1 MCENYVTIEHYK
13 HFEDTLAILSSPV
26 AILQRH
32 EVNSH
37 SPVWTTNSTASFTNY
52 CITFIQ
58 KVHIMYHINEV
69 FDWARLFIP
78 ILRTPS
84 LNNWRSSGSILKSK
98 TVRINNSFQSKCQ
111 FQSCFLSPLTRIPLA
126 GAPRCAVAFSPSPGQ
141 RYQPIR
147 DQN

>member
-69 FDWARLFIP
+69 FE
-78 ILRTPS
+78 
-84 LNNWRSSGSILKSK
+84 
-98 TVRINNSFQSKCQ
+98 
-111 FQSCFLSPLTRIPLA
+111 
-126 GAPRCAVAFSPSPGQ
+126 
-141 RYQPIR
+141 
-147 DQN
+147 